1 MDTTL
6 SEWLAM
12 PEKICCF
19 TGHRNLPPLKVN
31 QVAQRL
37 ERAITQ
43 LLPSGTQYFMAGGAM
58 GFDTLAAQAVLK
70 LHKQFPHI
78 KLILV
83 LPCLSQ
89 TKGWQDN
96 DIKIYEEIKAQ
107 ADQVIYTSEE
117 YTRGCMHKRNRYLVD
132 HSSTCICY
140 LTEDHGGTA
149 YTVKYADKRHLQIIN
164 LANMEGT
171 YKYG

>member
-58 GFDTLAAQAVLK
+58 GFDTLAAQA
-70 LHKQFPHI
+70 
-78 KLILV
+78 
-83 LPCLSQ
+83 
-89 TKGWQDN
+89 
-96 DIKIYEEIKAQ
+96 
-107 ADQVIYTSEE
+107 DQVIYTSEE

-132 HSSTCICY
+132 HSSICICY

-164 LANMEGT
+164 LANMEDT
-171 YKYG
+171 YKYE